1 MEEHPERPNPL
12 DKKRLIDFQSF
23 WEVSHPSKTVVSPN
37 PLGDSQWRPNPLG
50 EKGLIDFQTFWVI
63 QRKWKPSIFEREGE
77 SRYYVLI
84 SNICLKG
91 DKALSYAL
99 KPPKELLRMVKYDE
113 EMKVGI
119 EVSSKIMYRNI
130 ICNCSYYASSKQNKI
145 RSRASLQFY
154 IEKIVEEIK
163 QTMKRDEIITIEHI
177 AFEIYT

>member
-1 MEEHPERPNPL
+1 MSEGKMSDSNFMVENCASLPMEALLNIASYMIGNEGWQ
-12 DKKRLIDFQSF
+12 RLKQCKALR
-23 WEVSHPSKTVVSPN
+23 V
-37 PLGDSQWRPNPLG
+37 L
-50 EKGLIDFQTFWVI
+50 

-113 EMKVGI
+113 EIKVGI
-119 EVSSKIMYRNI
+119 EVSSKIRYRNN

-154 IEKIVEEIK
+154 IENIVEEIQ
-163 QTMKRDEIITIEHI
+163 QTMKRNETITIEHI
-177 AFEIYT
+177 TIEIDT